1 MFVLVG
7 GVGMTDKK
15 LKDRGTIKWTSM
27 MLPEHVEIL
36 KDMWKEDER
45 VEKGILEED
54 QAVEIDFK
62 LQMAIKDD
70 LTVQIKH
77 HNGFDYSYANVKI
90 ISIDRNQMRL
100 KGIDQDTKER
110 GYILLN
116 NIMEVNFL

>member
-1 MFVLVG
+1 MSNDNLR
-7 GVGMTDKK
+7 
-15 LKDRGTIKWTSM
+15 DRGNIKWTSL

-45 VEKGILEED
+45 VEKGILDED

-70 LTVQIKH
+70 LTVEIKH
-77 HNGFDYSYANVKI
+77 HNGFDYSYSKVKI

-100 KGIDQDTKER
+100 KGVDQDTKDIGFIMLKNIIEVD
-110 GYILLN
+110 IL
-116 NIMEVNFL
+116 